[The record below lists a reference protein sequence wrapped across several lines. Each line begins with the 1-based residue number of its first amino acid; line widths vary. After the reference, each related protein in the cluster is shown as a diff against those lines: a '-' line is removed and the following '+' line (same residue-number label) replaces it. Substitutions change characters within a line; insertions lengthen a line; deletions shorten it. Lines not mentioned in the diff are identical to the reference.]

1 MQPQEPPL
9 PAGPWT
15 KQLKDFPSTF
25 SETHI
30 RERGHAA
37 GAQKHFIS
45 GYKMF
50 KAEKVLNIFLHTT
63 SASDTIIKADVE
75 ASMSLAKRYPVHAVI
90 CQDGQVTKASCACK
104 AGKGGV
110 CKHVTALLWHMLD
123 LVREGRSFIP
133 DALACT
139 EGARQWGPSSS
150 KRSASTTIFKELDF
164 VKHDPNKKSR
174 GATKTGQVHVD
185 VSQAALKRLHADFV
199 ENDIFPMFADVI
211 KEAAFTALPRKVQER
226 PSLDDAAC
234 VARISLPIK
243 ECWTLQMPPND
254 PCVITLDEAQSLEEE
269 TRGQSRS
276 KLWHSERAK
285 RITASQFGD
294 IVKRKAAVNETF
306 LRNIF
311 SGPHG
316 ATHHMKAGLKNEAA
330 ALQRYQM
337 KKRVQLFSVGLCVN
351 PGLPMLGASP
361 DGLVW
366 DEDIQEYGLVEV
378 KTASR
383 AIAAGLQTFEEVK
396 GRGFAEFIKDDKIDP
411 NHKHYHQMTGQL
423 A

>member
-1 MQPQEPPL
+1 MADGFLPDARSTVLTGAARGLMEPQEPPL

-104 AGKGGV
+104 AGK
-110 CKHVTALLWHMLD
+110 
-123 LVREGRSFIP
+123 
-133 DALACT
+133 
-139 EGARQWGPSSS
+139 
-150 KRSASTTIFKELDF
+150 
-164 VKHDPNKKSR
+164 
-174 GATKTGQVHVD
+174 
-185 VSQAALKRLHADFV
+185 
-199 ENDIFPMFADVI
+199 DVI

-254 PCVITLDEAQSLEEE
+254 PCVITLDEAQSLEE

-311 SGPHG
+311 SGTHG

-366 DEDIQEYGLVEV
+366 DQDIQEYGLVEV
-378 KTASR
+378 KTAR
-383 AIAAGLQTFEEVK
+383 
-396 GRGFAEFIKDDKIDP
+396 P
-411 NHKHYHQMTGQL
+411 GQSQQVCKPL
-423 A
+423 RK